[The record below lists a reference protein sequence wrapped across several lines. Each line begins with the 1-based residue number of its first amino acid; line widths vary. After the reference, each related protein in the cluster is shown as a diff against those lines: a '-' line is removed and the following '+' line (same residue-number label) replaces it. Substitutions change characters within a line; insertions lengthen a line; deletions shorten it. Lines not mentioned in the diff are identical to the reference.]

1 MMPQPTFSSLIT
13 PVYRRLEPADATT
26 VCSQYD
32 EEYRPAGGGDPRDY
46 YPYPQLLDPGWVSRA
61 ALEPALCWMVAE
73 LGGVVV
79 GSAAAVRN
87 IGTGDDRVAEVFGIV
102 VRRAARGHRI
112 GAGLLARLDAALGDD
127 VAVVLCEARTGD
139 ERGWKVAR
147 SCGFMPVGFEP
158 FAHTTPVGSEA
169 MLLTTRV
176 RASARSRG
184 SAARP
189 VSAAVRALAAIVRG
203 REPPGHGVPS
213 RLTDL
218 DPPARTVAVRR
229 DDVAGNRL
237 LNAWR
242 DRPRHAAGV
251 VNLRRLEGS
260 NQGGRRNDTRFYV
273 ADADDDDD
281 DAGFVRVVWDH
292 IDRRARVL
300 DLRSESI
307 TIGARLIEAAV
318 ADLLAE
324 AADGHLLIAVD
335 LRADALALQ
344 SRLEAQGFLPTAYYP
359 VLIAEGPE
367 RIDAVQFT
375 RLDRRAIEQ
384 SLDLLSGLDWP
395 GARRVVDCVVASGRH
410 AP

>member
-1 MMPQPTFSSLIT
+1 M
-13 PVYRRLEPADATT
+13 
-26 VCSQYD
+26 
-32 EEYRPAGGGDPRDY
+32 
-46 YPYPQLLDPGWVSRA
+46 
-61 ALEPALCWMVAE
+61 
-73 LGGVVV
+73 
-79 GSAAAVRN
+79 
-87 IGTGDDRVAEVFGIV
+87 
-102 VRRAARGHRI
+102 
-112 GAGLLARLDAALGDD
+112 
-127 VAVVLCEARTGD
+127 
-139 ERGWKVAR
+139 
-147 SCGFMPVGFEP
+147 
-158 FAHTTPVGSEA
+158 
-169 MLLTTRV
+169 
-176 RASARSRG
+176 
-184 SAARP
+184 
-189 VSAAVRALAAIVRG
+189 
-203 REPPGHGVPS
+203 
-213 RLTDL
+213 
-218 DPPARTVAVRR
+218 
-229 DDVAGNRL
+229 
-237 LNAWR
+237 
-242 DRPRHAAGV
+242 
-251 VNLRRLEGS
+251 NLRRLEGS

-273 ADADDDDD
+273 ADADGA

-307 TIGARLIEAAV
+307 AIGARLIEAAV

>member
-73 LGGVVV
+73 VV
-79 GSAAAVRN
+79 GV
-87 IGTGDDRVAEVFGIV
+87 V

-147 SCGFMPVGFEP
+147 SCGFTPVGFEP

-184 SAARP
+184 SAGRP
-189 VSAAVRALAAIVRG
+189 VSAAVRALAAIVQG

-218 DPPARTVAVRR
+218 DPPARAVAVRR

-237 LNAWR
+237 LDAWR

-273 ADADDDDD
+273 
-281 DAGFVRVVWDH
+281 
-292 IDRRARVL
+292 
-300 DLRSESI
+300 
-307 TIGARLIEAAV
+307 
-318 ADLLAE
+318 
-324 AADGHLLIAVD
+324 
-335 LRADALALQ
+335 
-344 SRLEAQGFLPTAYYP
+344 
-359 VLIAEGPE
+359 
-367 RIDAVQFT
+367 
-375 RLDRRAIEQ
+375 
-384 SLDLLSGLDWP
+384 
-395 GARRVVDCVVASGRH
+395 
-410 AP
+410 